1 METLV
6 VYDSK
11 YGNTKALAEA
21 MAAAAR
27 ANGSVRLLSL
37 EDEIP
42 DQLGSV
48 DLVIIGGPTQ
58 GHGLSPRMRQF
69 ADGLEGSK
77 ATGVLAATF
86 DTRYRLSPLIA
97 GSAARGI
104 AKRLK
109 WSGIDVFAEPESFF
123 VTRGGTPQLEPGEIE
138 RASSWAAQLVNRTA
152 LSKWCAA

>member
-11 YGNTKALAEA
+11 YGNTRTLAEA
-21 MAAAAR
+21 MAAAAGTNGR
-27 ANGSVRLLSL
+27 ARLISL
-37 EDEIP
+37 EEDIP

-48 DLVIIGGPTQ
+48 DLLIVGGPTQ
-58 GHGLSPRMRQF
+58 QHGLSARMRQF
-69 ADGLEGSK
+69 ADGIETRTTT
-77 ATGVLAATF
+77 ATLAATF
-86 DTRYRLSPLIA
+86 DTRYRMSPLIA

-109 WSGIDVFAEPESFF
+109 RSGIDVFVEPESFF
-123 VTRGGTPQLEPGEIE
+123 VTRGGTPQLESGEIE
-138 RASSWAAQLVNRTA
+138 RAATWAAQLVNRTT